1 MNIKVHYLVTLCA
14 LFSLGVIISKPG
26 ITKEAQ
32 KSEGSCKVK
41 KGRMDCLQ
49 KYSESRINKN
59 TEVQY
64 NLN

>member
-1 MNIKVHYLVTLCA
+1 MNIKVHYFVTLCA

-26 ITKEAQ
+26 MTKESQ
-32 KSEGSCKVK
+32 QTESSCKVK

-49 KYSESRINKN
+49 KYSGYRINKN
-59 TEVQY
+59 NEVQY

>member
-26 ITKEAQ
+26 MIKDSQLTEN
-32 KSEGSCKVK
+32 SCKAS

-49 KYSESRINKN
+49 KYSDYRINKN
-59 TEVQY
+59 SEVQY